1 MCVKFTPFVFLFK
14 DVCPRCF
21 FPFTVHDSVL
31 RGAAAH
37 SFYDHA
43 MELTLTNEVGL
54 TDVPAEVGEPV
65 VGERMI
71 GVSILTLLNIVP

>member
-1 MCVKFTPFVFLFK
+1 MFAPS
-14 DVCPRCF
+14 
-21 FPFTVHDSVL
+21 DSVL

-54 TDVPAEVGEPV
+54 TDVPAEVGEHL

-71 GVSILTLLNIVP
+71 GVSKLTLINIVP